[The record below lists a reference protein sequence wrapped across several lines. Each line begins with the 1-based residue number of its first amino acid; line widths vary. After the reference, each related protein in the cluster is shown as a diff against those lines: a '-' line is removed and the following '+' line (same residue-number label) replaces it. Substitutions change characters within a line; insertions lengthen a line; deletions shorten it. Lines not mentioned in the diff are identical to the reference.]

1 MSKSWRWKLR
11 FPTVVAIFIILFCT
25 HFAVDVENND
35 VVTEKKLIT
44 MLWLKILTFLFALL
58 REYKLAANG

>member
-1 MSKSWRWKLR
+1 
-11 FPTVVAIFIILFCT
+11 
-25 HFAVDVENND
+25 VENND